1 MPSIAETRQ
10 ELVHLVL
17 PEHANVQGNLFGGR
31 MMYWITSAAT
41 LAGLRLARSSVVL
54 GSMDDLD
61 FLAPVRVGDLVIL
74 RSQIEHVG
82 RTSMEVGVEVEA
94 EHPRT
99 GERRRATSAH
109 LAMVAMDENG
119 RPRPVTAAITPAGQ
133 AEAAVV
139 EAARARK
146 EARDRRLTGHAA
158 RAARVEEEDDLRR
171 VERPDR
177 PPMSAERPGRPPM
190 SIEVSRF
197 VFPEDAV
204 AGNMM
209 FAGTLL
215 LALDEFASILAFR
228 YVRGLIVTASIDA
241 LDFYAPIFVGN
252 IVTYQAAINH
262 VGRTSIEVGVR
273 VVAEDPRA
281 GTVRHT
287 CTAYLTSVH
296 LGADGRPAPVE
307 PFSPTTPAERRRWQE
322 AEARRALRQHRRAA
336 LA

>member
-119 RPRPVTAAITPAGQ
+119 RPRPVTATITPAGP
-133 AEAAVV
+133 AEAAVA

-146 EARDRRLTGHAA
+146 EARDRRLAGHAA
-158 RAARVEEEDDLRR
+158 RQARVEEHEDDLR
-171 VERPDR
+171 PGR

-262 VGRTSIEVGVR
+262 VGRTSVEVGVR
-273 VVAEDPRA
+273 VLAEDPRA

-296 LGADGRPAPVE
+296 LGADGRPAPVA
-307 PFSPTTPAERRRWQE
+307 PFVPTTPAEQRRWQE
-322 AEARRALRQHRRAA
+322 AEARRALRQRRRAA
-336 LA
+336 LT

>member
-31 MMYWITSAAT
+31 MMYWITAAGT
-41 LAGLRLARSSVVL
+41 LPALRLARHAVAL
-54 GSMDDLD
+54 GSMEDLD
-61 FLAPVRVGDLVIL
+61 FLAPVRVGDLVFL

-82 RTSMEVGVEVEA
+82 RSSMDVGVEVEA
-94 EHPRT
+94 ENPRT

-109 LAMVAMDENG
+109 LSMVAVDDDG
-119 RPRPVTAAITPAGQ
+119 RPQPVGASITPSGP
-133 AEAAVV
+133 AEAAL
-139 EAARARK
+139 AAAAMRRK
-146 EARDRRLTGHAA
+146 EARDARLAA
-158 RAARVEEEDDLRR
+158 RQEPPAVMPMPQPPLRH
-171 VERPDR
+171 
-177 PPMSAERPGRPPM
+177 G
-190 SIEVSRF
+190 IEVSRI

-204 AGNMM
+204 AGHKM

-215 LALDEFASILAFR
+215 LAVDEVASILAVR
-228 YVRGLIVTASIDA
+228 YARGFVVTASIDA
-241 LDFYAPIFVGN
+241 LDFHAPILVGN
-252 IVTYQAAINH
+252 IVTYLAAINY

-273 VVAEDPRA
+273 VLAENPRE

-296 LGADGRPAPVE
+296 IGPDGRPAPL
-307 PFSPTTPAERRRWQE
+307 PPLQPQTQDERRRWTE
-322 AEARRALRQHRRAA
+322 AEARRALRQVRRAA